1 LFSNFNEERL
11 NEYHQTNDNTTLNE
25 TTTTQNFAKKDN
37 TVLVDKSNTH
47 ENESSVN
54 MSEEKNKSETLIA
67 VNENDYDKY
76 KDIGNER
83 FVDVKLDLQRHHN
96 EIAQMD
102 KKQSIANDLKL
113 IEYEEFVVENEE
125 KTRKIDVGIELASV
139 SNYSSEGTGN
149 GVNIG
154 GGIAAAYHITDK
166 IRVTTGVMI
175 AKQSI
180 EYAPENNYQMAYA
193 DYAEL
198 NTANIADN
206 QTVEKVSS
214 AASEVSFIA
223 IDIPLN
229 VQFKHK
235 RVSFSTGFSSLLFV
249 QEKYN
254 RTYNTVV
261 SNKTYN
267 TETRSYDIHNSVE
280 RISKDE
286 TSDPFDRFDFA
297 RLLNLSVGYD
307 IPIAKRRFNC

>member
-1 LFSNFNEERL
+1 M
-11 NEYHQTNDNTTLNE
+11 
-25 TTTTQNFAKKDN
+25 KK
-37 TVLVDKSNTH
+37 
-47 ENESSVN
+47 
-54 MSEEKNKSETLIA
+54 
-67 VNENDYDKY
+67 
-76 KDIGNER
+76 
-83 FVDVKLDLQRHHN
+83 
-96 EIAQMD
+96 
-102 KKQSIANDLKL
+102 
-113 IEYEEFVVENEE
+113 

-307 IPIAKRRFNC
+307 IPIAKGGLTVEPYLKYPIGKIGSREIAMGTGGVALRYIF